1 MGVPRFFKGL
11 QLKYKGKF
19 IAVKKDVNNIN
30 SLCFDLNCA
39 IHPQCFKILAQN
51 PNFKNNDYLEKLMI
65 DECIKYLQF
74 IIEYIN
80 PENEIYIAIDGVAP
94 VAKIKQQRQRR
105 FKSIKDRV
113 LYNNIKKKHKKE
125 ILKHWNNSAI
135 SPGTPF
141 MKKLTNKIIEFCK
154 TYETKVKIYFSSAYT
169 PGEGEHKI
177 LQHIRNSDK
186 DYKYVI
192 YGLDADLIFLALSS
206 NKDNIYLL
214 RESQEI
220 KSKNNDIFSFVNIDI
235 LKHCIFNEI
244 NSNLNSE
251 FIERNL
257 DKNRVINDFIFI
269 CYFLGNDFLPHIP
282 SIDISCF
289 DKRNINGLDI
299 LMQGYCHTFDNLE
312 DYLISLDDS
321 IVYNVLFL
329 QTFLDYLST
338 FEDGFFKV
346 LYETK
351 KRSYKISSDDAY
363 EIEMH
368 KIDNLQFKIENPI
381 NLGKDDADSYKFRY
395 YKEYFS
401 SEYCQNEIVKDA
413 CNDYFKGLLWV
424 ANYYFKKCNSWNW
437 YYLYDHAPFIS
448 DLADNFKRI
457 NLNEMTF
464 ELGKPLNQIEQ
475 LACILPPQSSYLAPQ
490 ELKWYFN
497 NCNSPLSHLYP
508 INYELD
514 LLYKDK
520 YWQAIPKLPS
530 LDIDLVKRV
539 LKKFSNNN
547 ILEDIKEFN

>member
-1 MGVPRFFKGL
+1 
-11 QLKYKGKF
+11 
-19 IAVKKDVNNIN
+19 
-30 SLCFDLNCA
+30 
-39 IHPQCFKILAQN
+39 
-51 PNFKNNDYLEKLMI
+51 
-65 DECIKYLQF
+65 
-74 IIEYIN
+74 
-80 PENEIYIAIDGVAP
+80 
-94 VAKIKQQRQRR
+94 
-105 FKSIKDRV
+105 
-113 LYNNIKKKHKKE
+113 
-125 ILKHWNNSAI
+125 
-135 SPGTPF
+135 
-141 MKKLTNKIIEFCK
+141 
-154 TYETKVKIYFSSAYT
+154 
-169 PGEGEHKI
+169 
-177 LQHIRNSDK
+177 
-186 DYKYVI
+186 
-192 YGLDADLIFLALSS
+192 
-206 NKDNIYLL
+206 
-214 RESQEI
+214 
-220 KSKNNDIFSFVNIDI
+220 
-235 LKHCIFNEI
+235 
-244 NSNLNSE
+244 
-251 FIERNL
+251 
-257 DKNRVINDFIFI
+257 
-269 CYFLGNDFLPHIP
+269 
-282 SIDISCF
+282 
-289 DKRNINGLDI
+289 
-299 LMQGYCHTFDNLE
+299 MQGYCHTFDNLE
-312 DYLISLDDS
+312 DYLISLDDN

-351 KRSYKISSDDAY
+351 KKSYKISSDDAY

-368 KIDNLQFKIENPI
+368 KIENLQFKIENPI

-457 NLNEMTF
+457 NLNEITF

-539 LKKFSNNN
+539 LRKFSNNN